1 LEGRSW
7 TVTTAR
13 PERIAQAIGSEAEE
27 GRKKPLLK
35 YAAKAIQS
43 FGLGILRLLHRVKI
57 ARTG

>member
-27 GRKKPLLK
+27 GRKKPHLN
-35 YAAKAIQS
+35 YAVTAIQI
-43 FGLGILRLLHRVKI
+43 FGLGILRLLHCVKI
-57 ARTG
+57 TRTG